1 MLIKNILDDFE
12 LDWSS
17 MPYADENQIK
27 KLKNKTILVCGRNL
41 ARCICYALL
50 YQNECKKLNSKIILY
65 NTDGGIYNKAS
76 ECDNFV
82 CIDCNS
88 FESLSDVDYIIYT
101 GICNEYCN
109 NKIDTFKN
117 TVNEISKLA
126 KVAEK
131 SKAKTIIINDSRIY
145 GNALPK
151 RVYSEG
157 EYANSEIC
165 STNSFSEQTERVI
178 ENLWNSHSKQE
189 NFELVTLRTG
199 IILGAKSGINTVLD
213 NSFECLAN
221 GSDCL
226 IKPSQKKYSFI
237 SIHDVLNAVVFAMTS
252 LKSKNIYNICGDNST
267 VSISA
272 IAAMLNVIYGDKC
285 KILWGEYKEIDGC
298 AINCD
303 KIKSQGF
310 EFQISLETAL
320 ELCVMSYMK
329 SQNIMRLSN
338 SHQGRL
344 TAIQSVQLAS
354 LLEIDRICRK
364 HNIKYFLGGGT
375 LLGAI
380 RHKGF
385 IPWDDDSD
393 LMMLREDYD
402 KFCKIAPSELPN
414 GMSFQDSDTDKHCF
428 YEFAKCRIDNTTFA
442 TGYAKT
448 HTGMHN
454 GLAIDIFCHDKT
466 ANSGLGQKLHT
477 AMTLFTRAL
486 VFNKWNNRKAENNS
500 RLQSMF
506 TDFCKKLFPI
516 RFSLWLEKKT
526 FIFFKNKKNAKFLY
540 DGMGRNVYNG
550 AFPSEFLDEV
560 IYTDFEG
567 YKFPVPKKYDEYLTF
582 LYGDYMQPAPI
593 STRIGCHIIEQCDI
607 GEYNNFDILGEKIS
621 RRAALTRADNNI

>member
-27 KLKNKTILVCGRNL
+27 KLKNKTILICGQNL
-41 ARCICYALL
+41 ACCICYALL
-50 YQNECKKLNSKIILY
+50 YQNESKKLNSKIILCR
-65 NTDGGIYNKAS
+65 TDGVIYNKAS
-76 ECDNFV
+76 ECSNFD
-82 CIDCNS
+82 CISYDS
-88 FESLSDVDYIIYT
+88 FNELSDIDYIIYT
-101 GICNEYCN
+101 GICNEYSN
-109 NKIDTFKN
+109 NEINTFKS

-145 GNALPK
+145 GKPMSN
-151 RVYSEG
+151 RICSEG

-165 STNSFSEQTERVI
+165 SAHSLTEQTERVI
-178 ENLWNSHSKQE
+178 ENLWNSHSKQG

-199 IILGAKSGINTVLD
+199 IILGAKSGIKTPLD
-213 NSFECLAN
+213 TAFKHLADD
-221 GSDCL
+221 SDCL
-226 IKPSQKKYSFI
+226 INPSRKKYSFI
-237 SIHDVLNAVVFAMTS
+237 SIHDVLNAVIFAMTS
-252 LKSKNIYNICGDNST
+252 LKSNNAYNICGDNST

-272 IAAMLNVIYGDKC
+272 IAAMLNGIYGDKC
-285 KILWGEYKEIDGC
+285 RINWNEYKEIDGC

-310 EFQISLETAL
+310 EFQINLETSL

-329 SQNIMRLSN
+329 SERTMRLSN

-364 HNIKYFLGGGT
+364 YNIKYFLGGGT

-414 GMSFQDSDTDKHCF
+414 GMSFQDSNTDKHCF
-428 YEFAKCRIDNTTFA
+428 YEFAKCRINNTTFA
-442 TGYAKT
+442 TGFSKT
-448 HTGMHN
+448 HKGMHN
-454 GLAIDIFCHDKT
+454 GLAIDVFCHDKT
-466 ANSGLGQKLHT
+466 ANSRLGQKIHI

-500 RLQSMF
+500 KLQSAV

-516 RFSLWLEKKT
+516 RFSMWLEKKT
-526 FIFFKNKKNAKFLY
+526 LTFFKGKKNAKYLY
-540 DGMGRNVYNG
+540 DGMGRNIYNG
-550 AFPSEFLDEV
+550 VFPAELLDEV
-560 IYTDFEG
+560 IYADFEG
-567 YKFPVPKKYDEYLTF
+567 YKLPVPKRYDEYLTF
-582 LYGDYMQPAPI
+582 LYGDYMQLAPL
-593 STRIGCHIIEQCDI
+593 STRLGCHIIEQCDI
-607 GEYNNFDILGEKIS
+607 GEYNNFDIIKE
-621 RRAALTRADNNI
+621 T